1 MNAYSRYKN
10 RLERFLQTERGKR
23 FINFAYSIGA
33 AIVILGAMF
42 KLLHFP
48 FGNEML
54 FIGMMTEVVVFIL
67 SAFDRPVQDYA
78 WEEVFPALSGRNP
91 KDRSDL
97 GTDSLHQRGEE
108 ITLSPKAK
116 GPVHADPVSPY
127 THPHVETGAASRN
140 NSQHFAEQVQ
150 ETIGSRLSSSSEEYN
165 QQMENLNRTLSSL
178 NSIYEV
184 QLKSISSQLG
194 TIEQIN
200 QGLNRLR
207 TVYSDA
213 LPDGTS
219 IKEETEK
226 MAGQLK
232 ELNEVY
238 GRMLHAMTVNRGDN
252 PANPRP

>member
-54 FIGMMTEVVVFIL
+54 FIGMMTEVLVFIL
-67 SAFDRPVQDYA
+67 SAFDRPMQDYA
-78 WEEVFPALSGRNP
+78 WEEVFPALSGRDP
-91 KDRSDL
+91 KDRSDVGSAGIL
-97 GTDSLHQRGEE
+97 QTAVTNHRRSEYPPEPGRQDDACAV
-108 ITLSPKAK
+108 P
-116 GPVHADPVSPY
+116 
-127 THPHVETGAASRN
+127 
-140 NSQHFAEQVQ
+140 Q
-150 ETIGSRLSSSSEEYN
+150 ETIPHDLSSSTEEYN
-165 QQMENLNRTLSSL
+165 QQMENLNRTLTGL

-226 MAGQLK
+226 MADQLK

-252 PANPRP
+252 PANPPL

>member
-78 WEEVFPALSGRNP
+78 WEEVFPALSGRDP

-97 GTDSLHQRGEE
+97 GADSSH
-108 ITLSPKAK
+108 LSP
-116 GPVHADPVSPY
+116 HY
-127 THPHVETGAASRN
+127 MHPRVETGAASRN
-140 NSQHFAEQVQ
+140 NSQHFSEQVQ
-150 ETIGSRLSSSSEEYN
+150 ETIGSRLSSSTEEYN
-165 QQMENLNRTLSSL
+165 QQMENLNRTLSGL

-226 MAGQLK
+226 MADQLK

-252 PANPRP
+252 STNPRP